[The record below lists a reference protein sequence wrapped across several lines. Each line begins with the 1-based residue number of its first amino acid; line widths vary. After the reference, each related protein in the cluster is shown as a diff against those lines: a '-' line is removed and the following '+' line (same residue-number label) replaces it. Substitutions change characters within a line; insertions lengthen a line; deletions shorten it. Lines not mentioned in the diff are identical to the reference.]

1 MANNM
6 LKEFEKLLHLALDRK
21 VTLHRKLMMYL
32 LCLILAA
39 LGILLLLLTAI
50 GGPLKAEPQIAQA
63 MESQLHTTYDKVSEE
78 METYTGYSLQLSRE
92 LERDIEDFL
101 DEKGMSVSDLND
113 RPELLLE
120 IQKMMYSELN
130 TTIRLGRSSGVF
142 ALVNATINTQIPEAD
157 QSRCGVYL
165 RLINVSSNVIL
176 SPETI
181 LFRGNTEIARENGL
195 ELHNRWNMELN
206 TEGLLGYQELEAGLG
221 QSESGY
227 YWISRMNL
235 KNTWEDVILLLVP
248 MYTDTGEF
256 LGACGIEL
264 NAVHFSLEYPA
275 TDSSYG
281 SVVTVIAPVENGNL
295 RLDQGMA
302 GNTEG
307 TWLGN
312 AESLSIIEK
321 NAYYSTYR
329 SSKCDYYG
337 IQMPL
342 EIPGSSGQEWAVAVL
357 IPRESCDQYILRN
370 KAAIMGVILG
380 FVLIMIALAWLLS
393 KKFVRPI
400 LQGFQD
406 IRDGQQTGDG
416 KYRFAEL
423 EELCR
428 WLAERGNPP
437 EAGDIPP
444 NMAELFERFAQN
456 VKTLTNAEYNIF
468 RYYMNGYEVAQ
479 IPTAACVSMSTV
491 KKHNGNIYR
500 KLEISSNEEL
510 MMYLDLFRRCDCIE
524 KLQLDEKTDVSE
536 IGTDK

>member
-1 MANNM
+1 MANT
-6 LKEFEKLLHLALDRK
+6 LKEFEKLLHLALDHK

-50 GGPLKAEPQIAQA
+50 GGPLKAEPQMAQA
-63 MESQLHTTYDKVSEE
+63 MENQLSSVSDKVSKELE
-78 METYTGYSLQLSRE
+78 AYTGYGLQLSRE
-92 LERDIEDFL
+92 LGQDIEDFL

-113 RPELLLE
+113 KPELLLE

-206 TEGLLGYQELEAGLG
+206 TEELLGYQELEAGLG

-275 TDSSYG
+275 TASSYG

-307 TWLGN
+307 TWLDN

-329 SSKCDYYG
+329 SLKCDYYG

-428 WLAERGNPP
+428 WLAERGKPP
-437 EAGDIPP
+437 EAGDLPP
-444 NMAELFERFAQN
+444 NMAELFEHFALN

>member
-1 MANNM
+1 M
-6 LKEFEKLLHLALDRK
+6 FDTGSFR
-21 VTLHRKLMMYL
+21 YSF
-32 LCLILAA
+32 AA
-39 LGILLLLLTAI
+39 FDSNRRAAI

-101 DEKGMSVSDLND
+101 DEKGMSVSDLNN

-130 TTIRLGRSSGVF
+130 TTIRLGRSSGIF

-275 TDSSYG
+275 TASSYG

-307 TWLGN
+307 TWLDN

-428 WLAERGNPP
+428 WLAERGKPP
-437 EAGDIPP
+437 EAGDLPP
-444 NMAELFERFAQN
+444 NMAELFEHFALN

-536 IGTDK
+536 IETDK

>member
-1 MANNM
+1 MANT

-50 GGPLKAEPQIAQA
+50 GGPLKAEPQIAQV
-63 MESQLHTTYDKVSEE
+63 MENQLHTTYNKVSEE

-92 LERDIEDFL
+92 LEQDIKNFL
-101 DEKGMSVSDLND
+101 DEKGMSVSDLNNQ
-113 RPELLLE
+113 PEALLE
-120 IQKMMYSELN
+120 VQKMMYSELN

-142 ALVNATINTQIPEAD
+142 ALVNATVNTQISEAD
-157 QSRCGVYL
+157 KSRSGVYL

-206 TEGLLGYQELEAGLG
+206 TEGLLGYQELETGLG

-248 MYTDTGEF
+248 MYADSGEF

-264 NAVHFSLEYPA
+264 NDVHFSLEYPA
-275 TDSSYG
+275 TASSYG
-281 SVVTVIAPVENGNL
+281 SMVTVIAPVENGNL

-307 TWLGN
+307 TWLDT

-321 NAYYSTYR
+321 NVYYSTYR
-329 SSKCDYYG
+329 STKCDYYG

-342 EIPGSSGQEWAVAVL
+342 EIPGSGGQEWAVAVL
-357 IPRESCDQYILRN
+357 IPRENCDQYILRN
-370 KAAIMGVILG
+370 RVGIMGVILG

-400 LQGFQD
+400 LQSFQD
-406 IRDGQQTGDG
+406 IRDGQQAGDS
-416 KYRFAEL
+416 KFKFAE
-423 EELCR
+423 
-428 WLAERGNPP
+428 
-437 EAGDIPP
+437 
-444 NMAELFERFAQN
+444 
-456 VKTLTNAEYNIF
+456 
-468 RYYMNGYEVAQ
+468 
-479 IPTAACVSMSTV
+479 
-491 KKHNGNIYR
+491 
-500 KLEISSNEEL
+500 IS
-510 MMYLDLFRRCDCIE
+510 F
-524 KLQLDEKTDVSE
+524 
-536 IGTDK
+536 

>member
-1 MANNM
+1 MANM
-6 LKEFEKLLHLALDRK
+6 LKESEKLLHLALDRK
-21 VTLHRKLMMYL
+21 VTMHRKLMMYL

-50 GGPLKAEPQIAQA
+50 GGPLKAEQQIAQV
-63 MESQLHTTYDKVSEE
+63 MENQLNSVLDKVSEE
-78 METYTGYSLQLSRE
+78 LETYTGYGLQLSRE
-92 LERDIEDFL
+92 LGQDIEDFL

-120 IQKMMYSELN
+120 IQEMMYSQLN

-142 ALVNATINTQIPEAD
+142 TLVNATINTQIPGAD
-157 QSRCGVYL
+157 LSRCGVYL

-221 QSESGY
+221 QSEPGY
-227 YWISRMNL
+227 YWISRMKL

-248 MYTDTGEF
+248 MYADSGEF

-275 TDSSYG
+275 TASPYG
-281 SVVTVIAPVENGNL
+281 SMVAVIAPVENGNL
-295 RLDQGMA
+295 ILDQGMA

-307 TWLGN
+307 TWLDN
-312 AESLSIIEK
+312 AESLTTIEK
-321 NAYYSTYR
+321 NAYYSTYQ

-337 IQMPL
+337 IQTPL
-342 EIPGSSGQEWAVAVL
+342 EIPGSGGQEWAVAVL

-370 KAAIMGVILG
+370 KTCIMGVILG

-400 LQGFQD
+400 LQSFQD
-406 IRDGQQTGDG
+406 IREGQQAADG

-428 WLAERGNPP
+428 WLEGNGKPP
-437 EAGDIPP
+437 EAGELPP
-444 NMAELFERFAQN
+444 NMVELFEHFAQN
-456 VKTLTNAEYNIF
+456 VKTLTHAEYNIF
-468 RYYMNGYEVAQ
+468 QYYMNGYGVAQ
-479 IPTAACVSMSTV
+479 IPTVACISMSTV

-524 KLQLDEKTDVSE
+524 KLQLVGKTGISE
-536 IGTDK
+536 IGTEN

>member
-1 MANNM
+1 MANT

-21 VTLHRKLMMYL
+21 VTMHRKLMMYL

-50 GGPLKAEPQIAQA
+50 GGPLKAEPQIAQM
-63 MESQLHTTYDKVSEE
+63 MENQLSSVSDKVSKELE
-78 METYTGYSLQLSRE
+78 AYTGYGLQLSRE
-92 LERDIEDFL
+92 LGQDIEEFL

-206 TEGLLGYQELEAGLG
+206 TEGLLGYQELETGLG

-524 KLQLDEKTDVSE
+524 KLQLDEKTDVSGIE
-536 IGTDK
+536 TDK

>member
-1 MANNM
+1 MANT
-6 LKEFEKLLHLALDRK
+6 LKEFEKLLHLALDHK

-50 GGPLKAEPQIAQA
+50 GGPLKAEPQMAQA
-63 MESQLHTTYDKVSEE
+63 MENQLSSVSDKVSEE
-78 METYTGYSLQLSRE
+78 LEAYTGYGLQLSRE
-92 LERDIEDFL
+92 LGQDIEDFL

-113 RPELLLE
+113 KPELLLE

-176 SPETI
+176 NPETI

-275 TDSSYG
+275 TASSYG

-307 TWLGN
+307 TWLDN

-329 SSKCDYYG
+329 SLKCDYYG

-428 WLAERGNPP
+428 WLAERGKPP
-437 EAGDIPP
+437 EAGDLPP
-444 NMAELFERFAQN
+444 NMAELFEHFALN

-468 RYYMNGYEVAQ
+468 QYYMNGYEVAQ

-536 IGTDK
+536 IETDK

>member
-1 MANNM
+1 MANT
-6 LKEFEKLLHLALDRK
+6 LKEFEKLLHLALDHK

-50 GGPLKAEPQIAQA
+50 GGPLKAEPQMAQA
-63 MESQLHTTYDKVSEE
+63 MENQLSSVSDKVSKELE
-78 METYTGYSLQLSRE
+78 AYTGYGLQLSRE
-92 LERDIEDFL
+92 LGQDIEDFL

-113 RPELLLE
+113 KPELLLE

-275 TDSSYG
+275 TASSYG

-307 TWLGN
+307 TWLDN

-329 SSKCDYYG
+329 SLKCDYYG

-428 WLAERGNPP
+428 WLAERGKPP
-437 EAGDIPP
+437 EAGDLPP
-444 NMAELFERFAQN
+444 NMAELFEHFALN

-536 IGTDK
+536 IETDK

>member
-1 MANNM
+1 MANM
-6 LKEFEKLLHLALDRK
+6 LKEFEKLLRLALDRK
-21 VTLHRKLMMYL
+21 VTMHRKLMMYL

-50 GGPLKAEPQIAQA
+50 GGPLKAEPQISQV
-63 MESQLHTTYDKVSEE
+63 MENQLSSVSDKVSEE
-78 METYTGYSLQLSRE
+78 LEIYTGYGLQLSRE
-92 LERDIEDFL
+92 LGQDIEDFL
-101 DEKGMSVSDLND
+101 DEQGISVSDLND
-113 RPELLLE
+113 QPGLLLE

-142 ALVNATINTQIPEAD
+142 AMVNATVNTQITGAD
-157 QSRCGVYL
+157 KSRCGVYL

-195 ELHNRWNMELN
+195 ELHNRWNMELDV
-206 TEGLLGYQELEAGLG
+206 EGLPGYQRLE
-221 QSESGY
+221 QSETGY
-227 YWISRMNL
+227 YWISRMSL

-256 LGACGIEL
+256 LGVCGIEL
-264 NAVHFSLEYPA
+264 NAVHFSMEYPA
-275 TDSSYG
+275 TASPYG
-281 SVVTVIAPVENGNL
+281 SMVTVIAPVENGSL

-307 TWLGN
+307 TWLDN

-342 EIPGSSGQEWAVAVL
+342 EIPGSGGQEWAVAVL

-370 KAAIMGVILG
+370 KACIMGVILG
-380 FVLIMIALAWLLS
+380 FTLIMIALAWLLS

-400 LQGFQD
+400 LESFQD
-406 IRDGQQTGDG
+406 IREEQQTAHGN
-416 KYRFAEL
+416 YRFTEL

-428 WLAERGNPP
+428 WLEKKGKSP
-437 EAGDIPP
+437 EAADLPP
-444 NMAELFERFAQN
+444 NMVELFEHFAGN
-456 VKTLTNAEYNIF
+456 VKTLTPAEYNIF
-468 RYYMNGYEVAQ
+468 QYYMNGYEVAQ
-479 IPTAACVSMSTV
+479 IPTAACISMSTV

-500 KLEISSNEEL
+500 KLEISSNDEL

-524 KLQLDEKTDVSE
+524 KLQRDEMADASE
-536 IGTDK
+536 TETGKQMN

>member
-1 MANNM
+1 MANT

-39 LGILLLLLTAI
+39 LGIFLLLLTAI

-221 QSESGY
+221 QSEAGY

-275 TDSSYG
+275 TSSSYG

-302 GNTEG
+302 GNTES

-524 KLQLDEKTDVSE
+524 KLQLDEKTDVSGIE
-536 IGTDK
+536 TDK

>member
-1 MANNM
+1 MANT
-6 LKEFEKLLHLALDRK
+6 LKEFEKLLHLALDHK

-50 GGPLKAEPQIAQA
+50 GGPLKAEPQMAQA
-63 MESQLHTTYDKVSEE
+63 MENQLSSVSDKVSEE
-78 METYTGYSLQLSRE
+78 LEAYTGYGLQLSRE
-92 LERDIEDFL
+92 LGQDIEDFL

-113 RPELLLE
+113 KPELLLE

-206 TEGLLGYQELEAGLG
+206 TEELLGYQELEAGLG

-275 TDSSYG
+275 TASSYG

-307 TWLGN
+307 TWLDN

-321 NAYYSTYR
+321 NAYYNTYR
-329 SSKCDYYG
+329 SLKCDYYG

-428 WLAERGNPP
+428 WLAERGKPP
-437 EAGDIPP
+437 EAGDLPP
-444 NMAELFERFAQN
+444 NMAELFEHFALN

-491 KKHNGNIYR
+491 KKHNSNIYR
-500 KLEISSNEEL
+500 KLGISSNEEL

>member
-1 MANNM
+1 MANT
-6 LKEFEKLLHLALDRK
+6 LKEFEKLLHLALDHK

-50 GGPLKAEPQIAQA
+50 GGSLKAEPQMAQA
-63 MESQLHTTYDKVSEE
+63 MENQLSSVSDKVSEE
-78 METYTGYSLQLSRE
+78 LEAYTGYGLQLSRE
-92 LERDIEDFL
+92 LGQDIEDFL

-113 RPELLLE
+113 KPELLLE

-221 QSESGY
+221 QSEAGY

-275 TDSSYG
+275 TASSYG

-302 GNTEG
+302 GNMEG
-307 TWLGN
+307 TWLDN

-329 SSKCDYYG
+329 SLKCDYYG

-428 WLAERGNPP
+428 WLSERGKPP
-437 EAGDIPP
+437 EADELPP
-444 NMAELFERFAQN
+444 NMAELFEHFALN

-536 IGTDK
+536 IETDK

>member
-1 MANNM
+1 MANT
-6 LKEFEKLLHLALDRK
+6 LKEFEKLLHLALDHK

-50 GGPLKAEPQIAQA
+50 GGPLKAEPQMAQA
-63 MESQLHTTYDKVSEE
+63 MENQLSSVSDKVSEE
-78 METYTGYSLQLSRE
+78 LEAYTGYGLQLSRE
-92 LERDIEDFL
+92 LGQDIEDFL

-113 RPELLLE
+113 KPELLLE

-275 TDSSYG
+275 TASSYG

-307 TWLGN
+307 TWLDN
-312 AESLSIIEK
+312 AESLSIMEK
-321 NAYYSTYR
+321 NAYYNTYR
-329 SSKCDYYG
+329 SLKCDYYG

-428 WLAERGNPP
+428 WLAERGKPP
-437 EAGDIPP
+437 EAGDLPP
-444 NMAELFERFAQN
+444 NMAELFEHFALN

>member
-1 MANNM
+1 MANM
-6 LKEFEKLLHLALDRK
+6 LKESEKLLHLALDRK
-21 VTLHRKLMMYL
+21 VTMHRKLMMYL

-50 GGPLKAEPQIAQA
+50 GGPLKAEPQIAQM
-63 MESQLHTTYDKVSEE
+63 MENQLSSVSDRVSEE
-78 METYTGYSLQLSRE
+78 LEAYTGYGLQLSRE
-92 LERDIEDFL
+92 LGQGIEDFL
-101 DEKGMSVSDLND
+101 DEKGMSVSDMND

-142 ALVNATINTQIPEAD
+142 ALVNATVNTQIPEAG
-157 QSRCGVYL
+157 QFRCGVYL

-206 TEGLLGYQELEAGLG
+206 TEGLLGYQELESGLG
-221 QSESGY
+221 KSESGY

-235 KNTWEDVILLLVP
+235 KNTWEDVILRLVP

-256 LGACGIEL
+256 LGACGLEL

-275 TDSSYG
+275 AASSYG
-281 SVVTVIAPVENGNL
+281 SMVTVIAPVENGNL

-307 TWLGN
+307 TWLDN

-337 IQMPL
+337 VQIPL

-357 IPRESCDQYILRN
+357 IPRESCDQYIMRN
-370 KAAIMGVILG
+370 KACIMGVILV

-400 LQGFQD
+400 LQSFQD
-406 IRDGQQTGDG
+406 IQEGQQVTDG

-428 WLAERGNPP
+428 WLAERGKTP
-437 EAGDIPP
+437 EAGELPP
-444 NMAELFERFAQN
+444 NMSELFEHFARN
-456 VKTLTNAEYNIF
+456 VKTLTHAEYNIF
-468 RYYMNGYEVAQ
+468 QYYMNGYEVAQ
-479 IPTAACVSMSTV
+479 IPTAACISMSTV

-524 KLQLDEKTDVSE
+524 KLQLDEKTGISE
-536 IGTDK
+536 IETDK

>member
-1 MANNM
+1 MANT

-21 VTLHRKLMMYL
+21 VTMHRKLMMYL

-50 GGPLKAEPQIAQA
+50 GGPLKAEPQIAQM
-63 MESQLHTTYDKVSEE
+63 MENQLSSVSDKVSKELE
-78 METYTGYSLQLSRE
+78 AYTGYGLQLSRE
-92 LERDIEDFL
+92 LGQDIEEFL

-206 TEGLLGYQELEAGLG
+206 TEGLLGYQELETGLG

-248 MYTDTGEF
+248 MYTNTGEF

-275 TDSSYG
+275 TASSFG
-281 SVVTVIAPVENGNL
+281 SMVTVIAPVENGNL

-321 NAYYSTYR
+321 NAYYITYR

-524 KLQLDEKTDVSE
+524 KLQLDEKTDVSGIE
-536 IGTDK
+536 TDK

>member
-1 MANNM
+1 MANT
-6 LKEFEKLLHLALDRK
+6 LKEFEKLLHLALDHK

-50 GGPLKAEPQIAQA
+50 GGPLKAEPQMAQA
-63 MESQLHTTYDKVSEE
+63 MENQLSSVSDKVSEE
-78 METYTGYSLQLSRE
+78 LEAYTGYGLQLSRE
-92 LERDIEDFL
+92 LGQDIEDFL

-113 RPELLLE
+113 KPELLLE

-176 SPETI
+176 NPETI

-275 TDSSYG
+275 TASSYG

-307 TWLGN
+307 TWLDN

-329 SSKCDYYG
+329 SLKCDYYG

-428 WLAERGNPP
+428 WLAERGKPP
-437 EAGDIPP
+437 EAGDLPP
-444 NMAELFERFAQN
+444 NMAELFEHFALN

-536 IGTDK
+536 IETDK